1 MKTLGDRLQAALDH
15 AQMEAQDL
23 GARIGVAKQTIHA
36 IKTGVLPGKKHIP
49 AIALILQVS
58 EEWLQKGENP
68 PQWATPPVA
77 VLYTRTAVPQLA
89 LVGHTSAGDGEVFE
103 PYDEPLAFPILSDW
117 VVVRV
122 DGDSAYP
129 VVYRGQFVVL
139 DTRRTQCAKTLDQEA
154 MNDLH
159 DNMVMIRTVN
169 GKSLLKRFCHVPES
183 PEGFTLASVNAGLG
197 SPWVSRA
204 DIETVT
210 PVVGVIYEDPT
221 KPRIKGR
228 VTRPSGHKSVN
239 PLVAPVQ

>member
-1 MKTLGDRLQAALDH
+1 
-15 AQMEAQDL
+15 MEQKDL
-23 GARIGVAKQTIHA
+23 AARIGVAKQTLNS
-36 IKTGVLPGKKHIP
+36 IKTGIMPGHKHLP
-49 AIALILQVS
+49 AIASVLGIT
-58 EEWLQKGENP
+58 EEWLRDGRNP
-68 PQWATPPVA
+68 PQWCAPVTT
-77 VLYTRTAVPQLA
+77 VLYTRTLAPQLA

-103 PYDEPLAFPILSDW
+103 TYEEPLAFPILSDW

-139 DTRRTQCAKTLDQEA
+139 DTRRTQCAKTLDLEA

-159 DNMVMIRTVN
+159 DNMVMIRTLN
-169 GKSLLKRFCHVPES
+169 GKSLLKRFCHAPES

-197 SPWVSRA
+197 SPWVARK

-228 VTRPSGHKSVN
+228 VSRPAGHKAVN
-239 PLVAPVQ
+239 PLVSPAQ